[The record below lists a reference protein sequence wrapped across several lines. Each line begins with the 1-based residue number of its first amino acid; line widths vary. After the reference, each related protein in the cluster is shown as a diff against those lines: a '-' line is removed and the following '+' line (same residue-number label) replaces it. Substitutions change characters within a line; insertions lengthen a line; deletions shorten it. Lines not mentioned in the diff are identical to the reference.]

1 MYCCQQS
8 LSTPYS
14 YHLFPQRYG
23 VINLA
28 SPSRAGRHLGIYS
41 PRLRG
46 NAIDLC
52 PCPPPLSMDL
62 IPCHHWCGMAVFAI
76 CTRRDLRAEYSL
88 RHFFV
93 RVHTLSMSLVHLSV
107 VDLATNPLVKRISL
121 ACNSLHDVSPPFVR
135 TRAFDSTLCSCFGPT
150 WGPQPRLF
158 LTCCTYPVRVVWFC

>member
-46 NAIDLC
+46 NAIDFC
-52 PCPPPLSMDL
+52 PCPPNWAWIWYHAIVDAAWLFLP
-62 IPCHHWCGMAVFAI
+62 FA
-76 CTRRDLRAEYSL
+76 R
-88 RHFFV
+88 
-93 RVHTLSMSLVHLSV
+93 
-107 VDLATNPLVKRISL
+107 
-121 ACNSLHDVSPPFVR
+121 
-135 TRAFDSTLCSCFGPT
+135 GGT
-150 WGPQPRLF
+150 WGQNIVCDSLF
-158 LTCCTYPVRVVWFC
+158 REGSYAEHEFSPTQCCWFSNKPTGQAHPSRVQLSARCLPPLLFALGRSTQHFAAVLVPLGGLNPACF